1 MKIDRHNYE
10 EYFLLY
16 VDNEL
21 SVEQKNEV
29 ELFVK
34 QNPDLEEELIM
45 LQQSRLIPD
54 DNVVFHDKHLL
65 IKETSNATIGLDNYE
80 EWLTLYVDNEL
91 RQEDKARVE
100 KFIAE
105 HPHIRQQLSLFQQ
118 TKLVPEEIVFTNK
131 RVLYRTEK
139 ARLISIQWWRVAAA
153 AILIVAAG
161 ITTYSVLHTSK
172 HATPDLATAK
182 KQEPGKQTTRNT
194 TTQKNATAPV
204 DHEKA
209 IVITTTSVNKP
220 QLKEKSARRTEK
232 SPTAVQ
238 SQQLVVDIPR
248 QKAVIID
255 NSDIIGNKEP
265 GMRTAIA
272 ARDPHKQIINDTTV
286 TNNLR
291 QTPEPVYASN
301 TDNSENKRLR
311 GFFRKAT
318 RLIEHTT
325 KISPADD
332 DNRVLIGGMA
342 INLK

>member
-16 VDNEL
+16 IDNEL

-45 LQQSRLIPD
+45 LQQSRLIHD
-54 DNVVFHDKHLL
+54 DNIVFHDKHLL
-65 IKETSNATIGLDNYE
+65 FKGTDNATIDLGNYE
-80 EWLTLYVDNEL
+80 EWLILYVDNEL
-91 RQEDKARVE
+91 REEDKTRVE
-100 KFIAE
+100 KFAAE
-105 HPHIRQQLSLFQQ
+105 HPHIQQQLSLFQQ
-118 TKLVPEEIVFTNK
+118 TKLTQEEIVFPNK
-131 RVLYRTEK
+131 KVLYRTEK
-139 ARLISIQWWRVAAA
+139 ARVISIQWWRVAAA

-161 ITTYSVLHTSK
+161 ITTYSFLHTSK
-172 HATPDLATAK
+172 RTIPDVATTK
-182 KQEPGKQTTRNT
+182 KEPPREQRTN
-194 TTQKNATAPV
+194 NAITPKDVTAPV
-204 DHEKA
+204 DREKT
-209 IVITTTSVNKP
+209 IVITASSSRKQQV
-220 QLKEKSARRTEK
+220 KEKFTKRNEK
-232 SPTAVQ
+232 SLIPVQ
-238 SQQLVVDIPR
+238 SRQVALDKPR

-265 GMRTAIA
+265 GMRNAIA

-291 QTPEPVYASN
+291 QTPEPMYASN
-301 TDNSENKRLR
+301 ADHSENKRLR